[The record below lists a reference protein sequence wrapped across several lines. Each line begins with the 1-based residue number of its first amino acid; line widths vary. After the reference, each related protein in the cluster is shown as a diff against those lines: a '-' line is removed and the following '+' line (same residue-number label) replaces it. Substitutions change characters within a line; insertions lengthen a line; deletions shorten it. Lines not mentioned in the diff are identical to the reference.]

1 MVTVD
6 HFTDPDL
13 AAFRSV
19 VTRAGLP
26 LDGLGAVPTDVF
38 VASVGGHVV
47 GVAAIERHGTHGLVR
62 SVAVDPGHQGR
73 GIGTALLDSLER
85 HALETG
91 IEGLYLLT
99 ETAEAFFAGRGY
111 LPIGRDAGPVSVM
124 ASVEWSSA
132 CPDSAVAMARR

>member
-38 VASVGGHVV
+38 VASVDGHVV
-47 GVAAIERHGTHGLVR
+47 GVAAIERHGPHGLVR

-73 GIGTALLDSLER
+73 GIGSALLDTLER
-85 HALETG
+85 HALDSG

-99 ETAEAFFAGRGY
+99 ETAEGFFAGRGY
-111 LPIGRDAGPVSVM
+111 RVIGRDAGPAAVM

-132 CPDSAVAMARR
+132 CPDSAVAMARG